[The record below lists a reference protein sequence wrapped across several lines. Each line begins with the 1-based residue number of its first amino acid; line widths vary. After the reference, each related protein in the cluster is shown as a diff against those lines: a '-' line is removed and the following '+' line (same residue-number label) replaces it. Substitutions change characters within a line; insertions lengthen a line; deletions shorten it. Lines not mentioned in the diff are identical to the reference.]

1 MSVQHRPRE
10 HDEQLLYIL
19 KLRQRYGAVRV
30 ADHLGLASARVRTIC
45 NRVLDD
51 DMKAS
56 VKDGV
61 ETKQQVLAGYWRGV

>member
-45 NRVLDD
+45 NRIVGDD
-51 DMKAS
+51 VKCS
-56 VKDGV
+56 TKDGI
-61 ETKQQVLAGYWRGV
+61 ESKGQVMAGYWRK

>member
-30 ADHLGLASARVRTIC
+30 ADHLGLASAQVRTIC
-45 NRVLDD
+45 NRIVDD
-51 DMKAS
+51 DVKCS
-56 VKDGV
+56 TKDGI
-61 ETKQQVLAGYWRGV
+61 ESKGQVMAGYWRK